1 MPHLILLFLLIMTPS
16 VQATLTGRVVRVI
29 DGDTVV
35 VLAAPATEVRIRLS
49 DIDAPEKGQPFG
61 QRARQYLTSRVAG
74 RVVEVAGDSRDR
86 YDRILG
92 TLWVDGRDINAEL
105 VCGGMAWAYRV
116 RDVAQNPAYLQCEK
130 AAREE
135 KKGLWREPSPVPPR
149 QWRKQSHSDV

>member
-135 KKGLWREPSPVPPR
+135 KKGLWREPSPVPPW

>member
-61 QRARQYLTSRVAG
+61 QRARQYLTSRGAG
-74 RVVEVAGDSRDR
+74 QVVEVAGDSRDR

-135 KKGLWREPSPVPPR
+135 KKGLWREPSPVPPW
-149 QWRKQSHSDV
+149 QWRKQSYSDV